1 MATLTVLPLLEAV
14 RDYARDP
21 ALPHLLDPPAQGR
34 SFLLLQRADD
44 LEVWLIA
51 WAPGAET
58 GYHDHG
64 TATGAYTVLE
74 GSLVEYNVD
83 GGLQLADFEAG
94 DARAYAAGHVHRVRN
109 ASERPALSLHAYSP
123 RLDAMNHYEF
133 TGDRL
138 HLIAAE
144 PGRD

>member
-1 MATLTVLPLLEAV
+1 MSTLTVLPLLEAV

-21 ALPHLLDPPAQGR
+21 ALRHLLDAPAQGR
-34 SFLLLQRADD
+34 TFLLLQRADD

-74 GSLVEYNVD
+74 GSLVEYDVD
-83 GGLQLADFEAG
+83 GGLQLTDFEVG

-109 ASERPALSLHAYSP
+109 AADTPALSLHAYSP
-123 RLDAMNHYEF
+123 RLDAMNQYEYR
-133 TGDRL
+133 GDRL